1 MVVKLRKNILRV
13 FESRLLIR
21 INRPKRDEVIAER
34 RKLYEEL
41 YNLYCLLNI
50 SRMIISE

>member
-1 MVVKLRKNILRV
+1 MVVKLRKDRLRV

-21 INRPKRDEVIAER
+21 INRSKRDEVTAER

-50 SRMIISE
+50 IKILVE